1 MIKNIFSNIIEIT
14 LSTSIVIA
22 LLLIFSNRLDNKYNV
37 KWRYWI
43 WLIISIRLILPF
55 TINIPDAPIRVSPPE
70 IIQSI
75 DNNDIQK
82 TNEEVANV
90 IIQNQNIE
98 DSRTKKSY
106 NHSTSIKDKFNI
118 EEIIIILWI
127 GGIIV
132 FLAYHLIVY
141 FLYRKNI
148 KPWCYDLEDTEIL
161 SVYEKICKEI
171 KVRKNIPIMKC
182 KEIKSP
188 MVMGLWNMVLLL
200 PDKKFS
206 GQHLEMILRHE
217 LIHIKR
223 NDILYKSIILLARA
237 VHWFNPLVH
246 FMAIR
251 ANKDVELSCD
261 AAVVESQSMDYRKI
275 YSEAILAA
283 VYKGEVSKAVFSTYF
298 GGGKEM
304 FIKRFNNLFDSRKK
318 KKGFTIMVAVILL
331 LATLGVCVSC
341 TQDTSSKTNDMII
354 YENENLG
361 FSIGFPKG
369 WEDRY
374 ILEEIDNGITVISKR
389 NSEFGGLL
397 FSIERLVGELITEE
411 DMEQAPSSEVI
422 ILQGNGYTYIVRY
435 PSDMQY
441 PPDDVELSEEYEL
454 MSEQVPD
461 ICKSIDILGGKYPEA
476 SNDGFKVIG
485 SSFFTAEIPRKWEI
499 HASTEWPLLW
509 ELYVAGDEIKESE
522 GGSDNQKDNT
532 IAVKM
537 NKIGEIEMVPYKSE
551 GPDDDQMT
559 TVYITSEEIFS
570 KARISLDIDNPN
582 REIIDKI
589 KNSFVFTGSPY
600 TVVDLQTDAQRYLDG
615 GGKKIFGQIEDFE
628 MEDGIPIAVQIK
640 VMELIPDDSN
650 DNNSNGFHIKDLNK
664 TERYSMENGVSI
676 APLIAPNYNTYGI
689 YKIHPL
695 DEIFIE
701 SYEHLKD
708 FYYDFI
714 IGSDGELKIILG
726 HYIP

>member
-127 GGIIV
+127 GGIIA

-206 GQHLEMILRHE
+206 EQHLEMILRHE

-304 FIKRFNNLFDSRKK
+304 LIKRFNNLFDSRKK
-318 KKGFTIMVAVILL
+318 KQGFTIMVAVILL

-341 TQDTSSKTNDMII
+341 TQDTNSKTNDMII

-361 FSIGFPKG
+361 FSIGFPKE

-374 ILEEIDNGITVISKR
+374 IVHEIDNGITVISKR
-389 NSEFGGLL
+389 NSEFGGSL

-411 DMEQAPSSEVI
+411 DMEQSPVEEEI
-422 ILQGNGYTYIVRY
+422 ILKGNGYTYIVRY
-435 PSDMQY
+435 ASDVQFS
-441 PPDDVELSEEYEL
+441 PEDEELSNEYQK
-454 MSEQVPD
+454 MFDQIPD
-461 ICKSIDILGGKYPEA
+461 ILKSIDILGDQKPKALNE
-476 SNDGFKVIG
+476 GFKVVG
-485 SSFFTAEIPRKWEI
+485 SSLFIAEIPNDWEI
-499 HASTEWPLLW
+499 KTFEDWPLLW
-509 ELYVAGDEIKESE
+509 ELYAGREK
-522 GGSDNQKDNT
+522 
-532 IAVKM
+532 V
-537 NKIGEIEMVPYKSE
+537 GEIEMVPYKAE
-551 GPDDDQMT
+551 EFDNDQMI
-559 TVYITSEEIFS
+559 TVYITNEEAFR
-570 KARISLDIDNPN
+570 KVRVSLNIDNSSQ
-582 REIIDKI
+582 EIIGKI
-589 KNSFVFTGSPY
+589 KDSFVFASGSY
-600 TVVDLQTDAQRYLDG
+600 TVIDLQTDAQRYLDG

-676 APLIAPNYNTYGI
+676 APLIAPNYNNYGI
-689 YKIHPL
+689 YKTHPL

-701 SYEHLKD
+701 SYEYLKD

-714 IGSDGELKIILG
+714 I
-726 HYIP
+726 